1 MKSSIDKAGRLVIP
15 KQLRDEVGLAAGTSV
30 ELSIDGAGIR
40 VESVSGTGFVEQDG
54 FLVIPAAGRRMTDDD
69 VRDLRLA
76 DQA

>member
-30 ELSIDGAGIR
+30 ELSVDGAGIR

-54 FLVIPAAGRRMTDDD
+54 FLVIPATGRRMTDDD